1 MNRTQLLKSHDDLCG
16 KAKAIMVQKNQ
27 DYAEA
32 ADPFRNFEGSTAL
45 GIHPAN
51 GILLRMLD
59 KMNRVRTYAE
69 EGKLLTDSFEDSI
82 VDLIN
87 YSVLVHGLCQSR
99 AGSGDRARM
108 PVMDEED
115 VARLARTA
123 LGVPTSCAQ
132 LDMEDQ
138 TRSSV

>member
-1 MNRTQLLKSHDDLCG
+1 MNRKDLLESHDILCL
-16 KAKAIMVQKNQ
+16 KAKNLMVRKNQ
-27 DYAEA
+27 DYAGSD
-32 ADPFRNFEGSTAL
+32 DPFRNFNGSTAL

-87 YSVLVHGLCQSR
+87 YSVLVSGICSDR
-99 AGSGDRARM
+99 ATAGDRAQM
-108 PVMDEED
+108 PAMDAED
-115 VARLARTA
+115 AMRA
-123 LGVPTSCAQ
+123 LNTNPPASCAQ
-132 LDMEDQ
+132 NDQED
-138 TRSSV
+138 RIGRGV